1 MGPGCMYLEK
11 SGSIG
16 YYFSTYYFFLPFL
29 FRAVNYMDSK
39 EMHLIGFLEKRE
51 NAATTSHSVLT
62 VSKNIQKHSFIALLL
77 SHILQRILSSN
88 KEQ

>member
-1 MGPGCMYLEK
+1 MYLEK
-11 SGSIG
+11 KRLNWVLVF
-16 YYFSTYYFFLPFL
+16 YLLLFLPFL

-62 VSKNIQKHSFIALLL
+62 VSKNIQKHSFIALLF
-77 SHILQRILSSN
+77 SHTL
-88 KEQ
+88 

>member
-1 MGPGCMYLEK
+1 MAQLGTTFLP
-11 SGSIG
+11 
-16 YYFSTYYFFLPFL
+16 TTFFLPFL